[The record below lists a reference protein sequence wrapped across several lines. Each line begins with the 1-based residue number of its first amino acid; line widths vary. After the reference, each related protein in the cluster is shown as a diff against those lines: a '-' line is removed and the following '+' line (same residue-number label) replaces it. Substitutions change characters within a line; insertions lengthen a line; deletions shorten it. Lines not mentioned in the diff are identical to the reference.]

1 MDESPYSG
9 FCIIFLILA
18 LLCILWWATGNDKE
32 AATFVLCVCLF
43 LSGFTGI
50 MAKLDN

>member
-1 MDESPYSG
+1 MDGSPYSG

-18 LLCILWWATGNDKE
+18 LCCIFWWATGNHADD
-32 AATFVLCVCLF
+32 ATLMLCVCLF

-50 MAKLDN
+50 MSTLDS